1 MKNKLKDCYK
11 ELLEKLDLM
20 EVNLGQ
26 IQKYVSE
33 LKKNHG
39 CVIADMEKDDQR
51 APNDERSGD
60 SAASETTEN

>member
-39 CVIADMEKDDQR
+39 CAIADMEKDDQR
-51 APNDERSGD
+51 ATNDERSGD